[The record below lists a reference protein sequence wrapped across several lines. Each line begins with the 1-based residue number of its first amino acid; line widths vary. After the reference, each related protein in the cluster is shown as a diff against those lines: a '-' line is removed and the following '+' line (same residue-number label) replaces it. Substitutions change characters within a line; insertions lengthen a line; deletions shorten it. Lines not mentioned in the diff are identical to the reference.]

1 MKNSNDNYYDRAFTH
16 IYVEK
21 ELASGTQAKDIM
33 KHFPNAKI
41 ILIDHYKDVFNRSG
55 QNFHEQK
62 KVRNLILANKKGKL
76 VYPGA
81 QVCQSF
87 GNQHFYY
94 TSSVMNCI
102 YDCEYCYLQ
111 GMYPSA
117 NLVVF
122 LNLEDM
128 FDEVRELLKQ
138 HPVYLCVSYDTD
150 LMALESILSY
160 GKRWAEFAK
169 ENEKLTIEIRTKCA
183 SLKAWEDIMPSKQVI
198 YAFTLSPEEV
208 SKAYEKRTPSLRQRL
223 TCIKTL
229 MERDYQVRL
238 CFDPMLYISDYK
250 KIYGAFFDEV
260 KKEIALNQVY
270 DVSIGVFRV
279 SEDYLKKMRKQN
291 PKSAVLQFPYENENG
306 VYQYQRE
313 LTNEMLNF
321 AMDALKESIPEEKI
335 FSWEEEKG
343 KESNGKKRK

>member
-21 ELASGTQAKDIM
+21 EAVNSTQAQEII
-33 KHFPNAKI
+33 KHFSKAKI

-55 QNFHEQK
+55 QNFYEQK
-62 KVRNLILANKKGKL
+62 KARNLILANKKGKL

-81 QVCQSF
+81 PVCQSF
-87 GNQHFYY
+87 GNHHFYY

-122 LNLEDM
+122 LNLEDI
-128 FDEVRELLKQ
+128 FHEVRELLGQ

-150 LMALESILSY
+150 LLALESILFY
-160 GKRWAEFAK
+160 GKRWVEFAK
-169 ENEKLTIEIRTKCA
+169 ENENLTIEIRTKCA
-183 SLKAWEDIMPSKQVI
+183 SILAWEQVVPSTQVI
-198 YAFTLSPEEV
+198 YAFTLSPDEV
-208 SKAYEKRTPSLRQRL
+208 SNAYEKKTPSLKQRL
-223 TCIKTL
+223 ACIKTL
-229 MERDYQVRL
+229 MERGYQVRL
-238 CFDPMLYISDYK
+238 CFDPMLYIADYK
-250 KIYGAFFDEV
+250 KVYGAFFHQV
-260 KKEIALNQVY
+260 KKEISLEKVY

-306 VYQYQRE
+306 VYQYQRK
-313 LTNEMLNF
+313 LTKEMLTF
-321 AMDALKESIPEEKI
+321 AMEELKESLPEEKI
-335 FSWEEEKG
+335 FSLPLTQ
-343 KESNGKKRK
+343 

>member
-21 ELASGTQAKDIM
+21 EVASNTQAEEIM
-33 KHFPNAKI
+33 KYFPNAKI

-160 GKRWAEFAK
+160 GKRWAEFAE
-169 ENEKLTIEIRTKCA
+169 ENENLTIEIRTKCA
-183 SLKAWEDIMPSKQVI
+183 SLKVWEQVMPSKQVI

-208 SKAYEKRTPSLRQRL
+208 SNAYEKRTPTLKQRL
-223 TCIKTL
+223 TCIKAL
-229 MERDYQVRL
+229 MKRDYQVRL

-250 KIYGAFFDEV
+250 KVYGAFFDEV
-260 KKEIALNQVY
+260 KKEIALKQVY

-291 PKSAVLQFPYENENG
+291 PESAVLQFPYENENG

-321 AMDALKESIPEEKI
+321 AMEALKESIPEEKI
-335 FSWEEEKG
+335 FSWEKERGE
-343 KESNGKKRK
+343 ESNGKKRK